1 MSLPI
6 RIATRRAL
14 VLGSGVAGLTT
25 ALAMEGATVL
35 SKTPVGAGGSSAWA
49 QGGIAAAVDD
59 EDDPRDHAADTIRVS
74 AGLAIPD
81 MVKVLTEEGPGAID
95 WLIELGAQFDTTDD
109 GEFLL
114 GREAGHGRRRILH
127 ADGDATGVE
136 LMRALR
142 AATVARPDME
152 VADGFALDL
161 LRSGRNVVGVLVESA
176 AGELIAY
183 LAPAT
188 VMATGGIGHTFARTT
203 NPAAVSG
210 DGVAMAARAG
220 VGLTDLEFVQFHPT
234 ALAVGADPMPLLTE
248 ALRGEGA
255 TLIDEKGRRY
265 MADVHRDAELAPRD
279 VVARANYRLLAAGGT
294 AYLDATQAVGDAFP
308 QRFPTVCDYAQQYG
322 YDPRV
327 DPLPVSPAAHY
338 YMGGIEVDDDGRSN
352 RIGLW
357 AVGEASSSGVHGAN
371 RLASNSL
378 LEGLVFGR
386 RVAHDIERVGSYSP
400 SEMRVDVPAAALRL
414 RTKTDPEIVRELRE
428 LMWSHVG
435 VERNGDDLAAA
446 RTRFDEVLV
455 DAGSTRLRNLA
466 LVGRLVSEAALHRE
480 ESRGGHFRTD
490 FPQRD
495 DDYEHRN
502 ALSIP
507 PENGAHFDVS
517 DGSLI
522 GSRDVE
528 YDLFQNE
535 IDQRV

>member
-6 RIATRRAL
+6 RIARRRAL

-35 SKTPVGAGGSSAWA
+35 SKTPVGAGGSSVWA

-183 LAPAT
+183 LAPAI

-294 AYLDATQAVGDAFP
+294 AYLDARQAVGAAFP
-308 QRFPTVCDYAQQYG
+308 QRFPTVFDYAQQYG

-352 RIGLW
+352 RAGLW

-386 RVAHDIERVGSYSP
+386 RVAHDIERLGSYVP
-400 SEMRVDVPAAALRL
+400 STMRVDLPAAALRP
-414 RTKTDPEIVRELRE
+414 RTKTDPAIVRELRE

-446 RTRFDEVLV
+446 RTRFDEALV
-455 DAGSTRLRNLA
+455 EAGSARLRNLA
-466 LVGRLVSEAALHRE
+466 LVGRLVSEAALRRE

-495 DDYEHRN
+495 DEYEHRN
-502 ALSIP
+502 PLSIP
-507 PENGAHFDVS
+507 PENGTHFDVA

-522 GSRDVE
+522 GGSHVE
-528 YDLFQNE
+528 TDLFQCE

>member
-1 MSLPI
+1 M
-6 RIATRRAL
+6 

-35 SKTPVGAGGSSAWA
+35 TKTPVGRGGSSNWA
-49 QGGIAAAVDD
+49 QGGIAAAIDD

-95 WLIELGAQFDTTDD
+95 WLIELGAEFDKSND

-127 ADGDATGVE
+127 ADGDATGLE

-142 AATVARPDME
+142 AATVSRPDME
-152 VADGFALDL
+152 VVDGFALDL
-161 LRSGRNVVGVLVESA
+161 LRSGDRVVGVLVEASD
-176 AGELIAY
+176 GQLIVY
-183 LAPAT
+183 LAPAI
-188 VMATGGIGHTFARTT
+188 VMATGGIGHTYSHTT

-234 ALAVGADPMPLLTE
+234 ALAAGADPMPLLTE

-255 TLIDEKGRRY
+255 ILVDENGDRY
-265 MADVHRDAELAPRD
+265 MTDIHPDAELAPRD
-279 VVARANYRLLAAGGT
+279 IVARANYRVLARGGT
-294 AYLDATQAVGDAFP
+294 AYLDATEAVGATFP
-308 QRFPTVCDYAQQYG
+308 ERFPTVFNYAQEYG

-327 DPLPVSPAAHY
+327 DRLPVSPAAHY

-352 RIGLW
+352 RLGLW

-386 RVAHDIERVGSYSP
+386 RVAHDIERLGSFLP
-400 SEMRVDVPAAALRL
+400 GRMTVDLPAAALGERVKAD
-414 RTKTDPEIVRELRE
+414 RATVQELRD

-435 VERNGDDLAAA
+435 VERNGDDLATA
-446 RTRFDEVLV
+446 RDRFDVALA
-455 DAGSTRLRNLA
+455 DAGSTPLRNLA
-466 LVGRLVSEAALHRE
+466 LVGRLVSEAALYRE

-490 FPQRD
+490 FPEAD
-495 DDYEHRN
+495 NDFEHRLP
-502 ALSIP
+502 LSIP
-507 PENGAHFDVS
+507 AENGAHLVVTDDDVVHAEV
-517 DGSLI
+517 GET
-522 GSRDVE
+522 V
-528 YDLFQNE
+528 
-535 IDQRV
+535 